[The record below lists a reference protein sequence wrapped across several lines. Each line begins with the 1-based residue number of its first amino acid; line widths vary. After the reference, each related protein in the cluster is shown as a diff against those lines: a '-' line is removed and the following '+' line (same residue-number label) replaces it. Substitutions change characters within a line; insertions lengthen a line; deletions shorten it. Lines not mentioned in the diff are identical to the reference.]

1 MHKINTARI
10 VAIYQK
16 ICLVIAI
23 FSISGGILASLLMKN
38 QTIFA
43 VEVFISAYFF
53 IVPQIT
59 RIVGLTASFLLSYA
73 ILCSALIFWGLMLGP
88 TAQIHILVAF
98 MIGMAWF
105 ILNNKLAQ
113 WIAVGFNLAMVVF
126 LEVSYYKHWFEPLD
140 LAENVQMFIR
150 WIVVVVGS
158 VLNVAIIYM
167 YYTEWVNARVNK
179 LVTDLERANNFKRI
193 FIYQV
198 THDIRTQLNAIYYLA
213 QLFKREITLDQQL
226 NKIAPYNNLLFT
238 AVNNASRIINNVLD
252 MSKIEAGKME
262 DVQEDTFLVTPF
274 FETLLQGQQ
283 VTAKT
288 RKIQL
293 RLAVD
298 ENMPEAITCDYFK
311 LSQVVT
317 NLLNNAIK
325 YGYKNST
332 VYVKVK
338 RAINGMWSIAV
349 VNKGPGIPF
358 EKLESIFDQFVAKKH
373 NRYTEGTGLG
383 LYIVKNMID
392 ALQGDVSAESQP
404 GGDTVFTVTLKLQPA
419 KPTDIPDETEE
430 IIDLS
435 NIRILVADD
444 NEMNN
449 MLFSRYL
456 SLNGC
461 FVTSVSTG
469 REVLNKLE
477 SDRHLPDIILM
488 DHHMPEMDG
497 AHALIHL
504 KKDPMLKHIPVIIC
518 TGSFESQDELMAAGA
533 AAIVIKPV
541 DQKTLFSVISK
552 HLPHLNEMS

>member
-16 ICLVIAI
+16 VCLLIAI
-23 FSISGGILASLLMKN
+23 SSISGGVLASLLMKD
-38 QTIFA
+38 QMIFL

-53 IVPQIT
+53 SVPFIT
-59 RIVGLTASFLLSYA
+59 RVAGLNASFLLSYS
-73 ILCSALIFWGLMLGP
+73 ILCSALIFWGIILGP

-98 MIGMAWF
+98 MIGLAWF
-105 ILNNKLAQ
+105 VLDNKFTQ
-113 WIAVGFNLAMVVF
+113 WLAVGFDLTMIVF
-126 LEVSYYKHWFEPLD
+126 LEVSYYNHWFAPLD
-140 LAENVQMFIR
+140 LPENIQMFIR

-158 VLNVAIIYM
+158 ILNVAIIYL
-167 YYTEWVNARVNK
+167 YYTEWVNAKVNK
-179 LVTDLERANNFKRI
+179 LLIDLEKANNFKRI
-193 FIYQV
+193 FIYEV

-213 QLFKREITLDQQL
+213 QLFKREIRLDPQL
-226 NKIAPYNNLLFT
+226 KNISPYNNLLFT

-252 MSKIEAGKME
+252 ISKIEAGKME
-262 DVQEDTFLVTPF
+262 EVQDDTFLLQPF
-274 FETLLQGQQ
+274 FENLLEGQK
-283 VTAKT
+283 VTANT

-293 RLAVD
+293 RLVMD
-298 ENMPEAITCDYFK
+298 DSMPEAIACDYFK
-311 LSQVVT
+311 LSQIIT

-325 YGYKNST
+325 YAHKNSI

-338 RAINGMWSIAV
+338 RANKHLWSIAV
-349 VNKGPGIPF
+349 INKGPGIAF

-392 ALQGDVSAESQP
+392 ALGGDIKAESQP
-404 GGDTVFTVTLKLQPA
+404 GQDTTFTVTLRLKEGRLS
-419 KPTDIPDETEE
+419 DIPEETEE
-430 IIDLS
+430 VVDLS

-449 MLFSRYL
+449 LLFSRYL

-461 FVTSVSTG
+461 IVTSASNG
-469 REVLNKLE
+469 LEVMDKLE
-477 SDRHLPDIILM
+477 NERHLPDIILM

-497 AHALIHL
+497 AAALIHL
-504 KKDPMLKHIPVIIC
+504 KNDPRFKHIPVIMC

-541 DQKTLFSVISK
+541 DQKTLFSMISR
-552 HLPHLNEMS
+552 HLPQMNELN